1 MNDRDDNIQNLERQI
16 EGKNP
21 VLEALHSGRAIEKIF
36 VTETDGDRRVRE
48 ILSKAADR
56 KIKVKKVDKNYISK
70 IAKTPV
76 HQGIVAVTTPYRYA
90 SVDSIVERARSIGE
104 SPFVL
109 VLDHIKDP
117 HNFGA
122 IIRTAEACGVHGIII
137 PKVRAVGITP
147 TVVKA
152 SAGAVEH
159 IPIARVTNIANTI
172 DKLKELG
179 LWIAGA
185 SMEGEPYTSHDF
197 EGPIGIVVGSEGE
210 GISRL
215 VKEKCDFL
223 LSIPMKGQINSL
235 NVSVAT
241 SVLLYEAV
249 RQRG

>member
-1 MNDRDDNIQNLERQI
+1 MDERDTKTAGLGAQI

-21 VLEALHSGRAIEKIF
+21 VLEALRANRAIEKIF
-36 VTETDGDRRVRE
+36 VTEGSRDRKLQE
-48 ILSKAADR
+48 ILKIAAER
-56 KIKVKKVDKNYISK
+56 GIEVEKVQKNYIDK
-70 IAKTPV
+70 IAMTSV
-76 HQGIVAVTTPYRYA
+76 HQGIIAKTTPFTYR
-90 SVDSIVERARSIGE
+90 SIEEIFARSRSKGE
-104 SPFVL
+104 SPFIL
-109 VLDHIKDP
+109 ILDHIKDP

-137 PKVRAVGITP
+137 PKDRAVGVTP
-147 TVVKA
+147 GVVKA

-159 IPIARVTNIANTI
+159 IPIARVTNIANTV
-172 DKLKELG
+172 DRLKEEG
-179 LWIAGA
+179 IWIAGA
-185 SMEGEPYTSHDF
+185 SMEGEIYTDHDF
-197 EGPIGIVVGSEGE
+197 QGAIGIVVGSEGE

-223 LSIPMKGQINSL
+223 LSIPMKGRINSL

>member
-1 MNDRDDNIQNLERQI
+1 MEEKDTKAEGLAAQI

-21 VLEALHSGRAIEKIF
+21 VLEALRAKRPIEKIF
-36 VTETDGDRRVRE
+36 VTEGSR
-48 ILSKAADR
+48 DR
-56 KIKVKKVDKNYISK
+56 KIEEILKVAAEREIIVEKVEKGYIENK
-70 IAKTPV
+70 AKTSV
-76 HQGIVAVTTPYRYA
+76 HQGIIATATPFRYR
-90 SVDSIVERARSIGE
+90 SIEEIINKARSKGE

-109 VLDHIKDP
+109 ILDHIKDP

-147 TVVKA
+147 GVVKA

-159 IPIARVTNIANTI
+159 IPIARVTNIANTV
-172 DKLKELG
+172 DKLKEEG

-185 SMEGEPYTSHDF
+185 SMEGELYTDHDF
-197 EGPIGIVVGSEGE
+197 KGAIGIVVGSEGE

-223 LSIPMKGQINSL
+223 LSIPMKGRINSL

-249 RQRG
+249 RQRD